1 MDLEYPAQI
10 YLKIDKEH
18 ITVAR
23 KFANNKKNASLNLK
37 LKATA
42 KGDN

>member
-23 KFANNKKNASLNLK
+23 KFANNNKKMRV
-37 LKATA
+37 
-42 KGDN
+42 